1 MASQERPGVRK
12 RAECGGAIPVPGLGR
27 ECWAVNG
34 VFAGRWLLPT
44 NRRAGQDGE
53 SGGRSTIRGRL
64 AFMKAE
70 FEISNA
76 QEQLWE
82 AFAEALRDFLKARS
96 RPDIGGPVGTAGL
109 PERLAMRERDLT
121 SDLESL
127 RQRKAIIETFYA
139 G

>member
-1 MASQERPGVRK
+1 
-12 RAECGGAIPVPGLGR
+12 VPGLGR

-34 VFAGRWLLPT
+34 VFAGGWLLPT

>member
-1 MASQERPGVRK
+1 MSRPGREEVTGANVLVAMF
-12 RAECGGAIPVPGLGR
+12 AERESHAAYFLQEQNITRFDGPGWGIWGPVHY
-27 ECWAVNG
+27 
-34 VFAGRWLLPT
+34 
-44 NRRAGQDGE
+44 
-53 SGGRSTIRGRL
+53 IRDRLIRDRL